1 MGKKNAFVT
10 TIGFNKN
17 DPAHVQVAEFL
28 NGMERGKAQYIVN
41 AVLAYQSGAQAGD
54 MTYAGQAVD
63 YEKIRQFVLQV
74 ISEHERQ
81 QALRKETAGEP
92 AGPDAAEER
101 DGATFGFN
109 TNALDE
115 IIYRHWKRSRDK
127 IKGSLQDIFT
137 VLAPLSQAVRP

>member
-41 AVLAYQSGAQAGD
+41 AVLAYQNGAQAGD
-54 MTYAGQAVD
+54 MYAGQAVD

-74 ISEHERQ
+74 IREHESKE
-81 QALRKETAGEP
+81 APRKDTAEEP
-92 AGPDAAEER
+92 AGPDAAEGQE
-101 DGATFGFN
+101 GAVLGFDEA
-109 TNALDE
+109 ALDGIMSSLE
-115 IIYRHWKRSRDK
+115 AF
-127 IKGSLQDIFT
+127 KG
-137 VLAPLSQAVRP
+137 